1 MGIDSIPNSTFTPY
15 ETVTTGDW
23 GNKAANELAVGQLYG
38 QVFESEILTRFVE
51 YLQFAPKVRSK
62 TIATGTK
69 AKFPATWKLDTTIHD
84 RGEELFGQDI
94 ATREYEINL
103 EGRPVVSTYETDDIE
118 QDLSYYD
125 VRSELAAETGR
136 ALAKQWDIK
145 TMYWL
150 IKAAQY
156 QNPASKAG
164 TDLFPV
170 GRSSVAAAT
179 DTGDREGAVTLLGEI
194 EDQVIHW
201 ENSFVPHE
209 NRYCAVTPSMW
220 YALKNLGMPAT
231 VAEVQ
236 SNMRPVFGSHQDG
249 LAGGPGQMGNE
260 GPDTYIMHNGVA
272 IFRTPWLAD
281 NTVMADRSSDTGIDA
296 LYRQTYAGISAV
308 MFQEQAVG
316 TVMHTGIKTEIDRD
330 VRRQTDFTVS
340 KMYTGGGVLRP
351 VCAGIVTTA

>member
-1 MGIDSIPNSTFTPY
+1 MPIDSVSTLFSPY

-23 GNKAANELAVGQLYG
+23 GNSATPAPGQLYG

-62 TIATGTK
+62 SIATGTK

-84 RGEELFGQDI
+84 RGEELFGQEI

-103 EGRPVVSTYETDDIE
+103 ESRPVVSTYETDDLE

-150 IKAAQY
+150 HQ
-156 QNPASKAG
+156 
-164 TDLFPV
+164 
-170 GRSSVAAAT
+170 AAT
-179 DTGDREGAVTLLGEI
+179 YVNVASMAGSSIFPAGGGATVKTATLTPDADGAIAILDAVEA
-194 EDQVIHW
+194 QVVAW
-201 ENSFVPHE
+201 ENGYVPQE
-209 NRYCAVTPSMW
+209 NRYCAVTPAMW
-220 YALKNLGMPAT
+220 YAIKNVGMPTAGT
-231 VAEVQ
+231 NVGLY
-236 SNMRPVFGSHQDG
+236 RPLFGSHQMG
-249 LAGGPGQMGNE
+249 LPGGPGQMGNE
-260 GPDTYIMHNGVA
+260 GPDSYIMHNGVA

-281 NTVMADRSSDTGIDA
+281 TSVMADRSSDAAIDA
-296 LYRQTYAGISAV
+296 LYRKNYSDTSAIL
-308 MFQEQAVG
+308 FQEQAVG
-316 TVMHTGIKTEIDRD
+316 TVMHTGIKTEMDRD

-340 KMYTGGGVLRP
+340 KMFTGGGILRP
-351 VCAGIVTTA
+351 QCAAIIKSA

>member
-1 MGIDSIPNSTFTPY
+1 MGIDSLNPAFAPY

-23 GNKAANELAVGQLYG
+23 GTKASPAVGDLYG

-150 IKAAQY
+150 IQAAQY
-156 QNPASKAG
+156 ANPTGAG
-164 TDLFPV
+164 SALFPV
-170 GRSSVAAAT
+170 GQSSLNAAT
-179 DTGDREGAVTLLGEI
+179 GTAGEAGAIATLEEI
-194 EDQVIHW
+194 EDQVVYW
-201 ENSFVPHE
+201 ENNFVPHE
-209 NRYCAVTPSMW
+209 NRYCAVTPAMW
-220 YALKNLGMPAT
+220 YALKNLGMPAST
-231 VAEVQ
+231 GEAGTH
-236 SNMRPVFGSHQDG
+236 RPLFGSHQDG

-281 NTVMADRSSDTGIDA
+281 TTTIMADRSADTSIDA
-296 LYRQTYAGISAV
+296 LYKTNYSNISTV

-340 KMYTGGGVLRP
+340 KMYTGGGILRP
-351 VCAGIVTTA
+351 VCAAIVKTA

>member
-1 MGIDSIPNSTFTPY
+1 MPIDSIPNALFTPY

-23 GNKAANELAVGQLYG
+23 GNQATPAPGQLYG

-62 TIATGTK
+62 SIATGTK

-84 RGEELFGQDI
+84 RGEELFGQEM

-103 EGRPVVSTYETDDIE
+103 ESRPVVSTYETDDIE

-150 IKAAQY
+150 HQAANY
-156 QNPASKAG
+156 ANPTGKAG
-164 TDLFPV
+164 TDIFPAGGGATV
-170 GRSSVAAAT
+170 TAAT
-179 DTGDREGAVTLLGEI
+179 GTAGETGALALLDAVEA
-194 EDQVIHW
+194 QVVAW
-201 ENSFVPHE
+201 ENGYIPQE
-209 NRYCAVTPSMW
+209 GRYMAVTPAMW
-220 YALKNLGMPAT
+220 YAMKNLGMPAAT
-231 VAEVQ
+231 GEAGTH
-236 SNMRPVFGSHQDG
+236 RPLFGSHQDG
-249 LAGGPGQMGNE
+249 LPGGPGVMGNE
-260 GPDTYIMHNGVA
+260 GPENYIMHNGVA

-281 NTVMADRSSDTGIDA
+281 TAVIADRSSDSGIDS
-296 LYRQTYAGISAV
+296 LYRKDYSSTTAIL
-308 MFQEQAVG
+308 FQEQAVG
-316 TVMHTGIKTEIDRD
+316 TVMHTGIKTEMDRD

-340 KMYTGGGVLRP
+340 KMFTGGGILRP
-351 VCAGIVTTA
+351 QCAAIIKSA